1 MDIHGVLTQ
10 KYGCINR
17 GWRTNRRKNTING
30 NLQGGFNQK
39 KLWGMIW
46 GYNFGDTPWELPSPI
61 SPWTLG
67 GSTNHIFSDQP
78 HPPSPEQ
85 FHRTVSTRERRSFN
99 ASLRWKIWSP
109 AFDMRW
115 FLWESSYLTHVYIY
129 IYTHTYK
136 YRICFA
142 TNGCESRTNGIKHH
156 YNT

>member
-17 GWRTNRRKNTING
+17 GWRTNRRKNTINC

-46 GYNFGDTPWELPSPI
+46 GYNFGDAPWELPSPI
-61 SPWTLG
+61 SHGLLVVQQTTYSQTSL
-67 GSTNHIFSDQP
+67 T
-78 HPPSPEQ
+78 PPPEQ

-129 IYTHTYK
+129 THTYK

-156 YNT
+156 YNA

>member
-17 GWRTNRRKNTING
+17 GWRTNRRTNTINC

-46 GYNFGDTPWELPSPI
+46 GYNFGDAPWELPSPI
-61 SPWTLG
+61 SHGLLVVQQ
-67 GSTNHIFSDQP
+67 STYSQTSLTPPPGAVSP
-78 HPPSPEQ
+78 HR
-85 FHRTVSTRERRSFN
+85 FHTGTQVFQRL
-99 ASLRWKIWSP
+99 ASLENMIPGFRYEMVSLGIILLNS
-109 AFDMRW
+109 RI
-115 FLWESSYLTHVYIY
+115 YIY
-129 IYTHTYK
+129 IYTHIK